1 MCGEGGWG
9 GKQEARTQVHG
20 LWAVGRRPQGWL
32 TVPRGPEWLALG
44 PRGESCK
51 RVRVAAR
58 LLSLVER
65 EGTCRHGAP
74 GSDCGVWSRAPLRDL
89 WFYFHSKRTEVEAR
103 LLQNTRDS

>member
-1 MCGEGGWG
+1 MGGGAGSRRPGRRYMACGRYE
-9 GKQEARTQVHG
+9 R
-20 LWAVGRRPQGWL
+20 LGRRPQGWF
-32 TVPRGPEWLALG
+32 TVPRGPEWAALG

-58 LLSLVER
+58 FLSLLER

-74 GSDCGVWSRAPLRDL
+74 GGDRGVWSRAPLRDL

-103 LLQNTRDS
+103 LLQNTRDL